1 MILLCGPGIKD
12 RSNNTGLS
20 IQRSKE
26 NIMVKKFEVVVTIT
40 GDGTDEKQAELVK
53 KVVDRI
59 KVEGQASLG
68 NLQASTTVVEK

>member
-1 MILLCGPGIKD
+1 
-12 RSNNTGLS
+12 
-20 IQRSKE
+20 
-26 NIMVKKFEVVVTIT
+26 MVKKFEVVVTIT

-68 NLQASTTVVEK
+68 NLQASTTIVEK